1 MCWQAKNK
9 IKFHWRLHLVV
20 ARKFRRP
27 FALLGSLKR
36 MLAGR
41 NCITHAIETPAGGIR
56 VADNWSLPSGW
67 SIVDWDAAK
76 ECGSLFYRR
85 SLSLSLSLSLK
96 KQHPPCNFA
105 KPMTSLPVRMLIH
118 HADRRRAQGDCYI
131 HRCRCPRVL
140 VPCSLRITCQIRLST
155 DNERPMAIPTS
166 DSDK

>member
-118 HADRRRAQGDCYI
+118 HADRRRAQGDCYSTYI
-131 HRCRCPRVL
+131 AVAVL
-140 VPCSLRITCQIRLST
+140 VCWCRAAS
-155 DNERPMAIPTS
+155 A
-166 DSDK
+166 